1 MNGTHSRRESW
12 ESTTKP
18 TSIQVLETL
27 IIKIPWSLL
36 THLLIVSDL
45 CLLNLWRPFSEWS
58 LSMTSIREKLNES
71 TNTPKN
77 TRNAL
82 KWISRTHFN
91 HLSKKCWS
99 GCGFHFSCHYWR
111 FQEYLIPF
119 VNLIPQSDYLEM
131 SILTH
136 HNTAVLND
144 DQFNEYVVD
153 HNRDYDTVLLFSFTK
168 TPNDCVSCLYWI

>member
-1 MNGTHSRRESW
+1 M
-12 ESTTKP
+12 
-18 TSIQVLETL
+18 
-27 IIKIPWSLL
+27 
-36 THLLIVSDL
+36 
-45 CLLNLWRPFSEWS
+45 
-58 LSMTSIREKLNES
+58 
-71 TNTPKN
+71 
-77 TRNAL
+77 
-82 KWISRTHFN
+82 
-91 HLSKKCWS
+91 
-99 GCGFHFSCHYWR
+99 
-111 FQEYLIPF
+111 IPF